1 MKKRFLPPSAT
12 ASFSSPVEPSAQ
24 LSDSKVDNKSPD
36 LYDNPSFHA
45 ASIYGGT
52 SVSVPV
58 GSEKSTDSQ
67 VIFTSPLPAV
77 EPPTNWSTSVQT
89 LLDQPPS
96 ALPQRLV
103 LGGMIFCLAF
113 AAWATFGQIDE
124 VGHAQGQL
132 VPKGEVYKIDPV
144 EMGKVV
150 NIAVKE
156 GQAVKAGEVLVEL
169 DSQIASGE
177 VDRLQQ
183 MLTAYA
189 IELSQKQT
197 LREKA
202 HMDARTRAQIAEAN
216 TQSQKAAIAQAN
228 AKAEATRELL
238 TETQG
243 GIAAIKEKIE
253 RLKPLTATAEE
264 LQKQRQDDVEAQ
276 LARIERLK
284 PLSASGALSKEAVFQ
299 AEQNYRNSQ
308 SALTQSQ
315 LTEGANTKE
324 QMFQAEQSLRD
335 RLSTITQSEGQLQQT
350 LAEAAGLQAE
360 LVQKQA
366 EGRRTQIEAQQ
377 QIQQLEVETTQL
389 KAKIAETQNLLSA
402 AKAKLKQRF
411 LYAPVAGVVSSLNVS
426 HAGEVVQPGQTL
438 AEISPQDAPLVLS
451 AILPNREAG
460 FVKTGMPVQVKLD
473 AYPYQDYGI
482 VPGKVTSISPDAK
495 PDQQLGPVYR
505 VKVSLDRNS
514 VTSEHGSIRFKAGQT
529 ASADI
534 IIRRRRIADILLD
547 PIRQFQKGG
556 IKL

>member
-1 MKKRFLPPSAT
+1 
-12 ASFSSPVEPSAQ
+12 
-24 LSDSKVDNKSPD
+24 
-36 LYDNPSFHA
+36 
-45 ASIYGGT
+45 
-52 SVSVPV
+52 
-58 GSEKSTDSQ
+58 
-67 VIFTSPLPAV
+67 
-77 EPPTNWSTSVQT
+77 
-89 LLDQPPS
+89 
-96 ALPQRLV
+96 
-103 LGGMIFCLAF
+103 MIFCLAF

-150 NIAVKE
+150 NISVKE

-197 LREKA
+197 LLEKA

-253 RLKPLTATAEE
+253 RLKPLTTTAEE

-389 KAKIAETQNLLSA
+389 KAKIAETQNLLLT

-495 PDQQLGPVYR
+495 PDQQLGPVYQ